1 MSRIG
6 LVGGRGLDRVGGVP
20 VTKDLSVSSLVA
32 GFVAVLV
39 GFTSSVA
46 LIFQA
51 THLLGATADQTASW
65 LWALGI
71 GIGVS
76 SVGLSLA
83 TRQPVM
89 IAWSTAGAAVIATA
103 AAEGGVTMP
112 EAIGAFTVSAVL
124 IVLSGVTGWF
134 EKIMNRLPLPLA
146 AALLAGVLSRF
157 AIDAFAAA
165 PGNPLLVISMFASY
179 LLGRVFWPR
188 FNVPLILLTGVS
200 VAAWQGLF
208 HFQGVPWTVTRP
220 VWVTP
225 EFSMKGII
233 GIAIPLYVVT
243 MASQNLP
250 GISIFMAHG
259 FKPPVSK
266 IIGWSGFANLLVA
279 PFGGYALNLAAI
291 TAAFCLGPEAH
302 PKPEK
307 RYPAAMFAGIFYGMI
322 GIFGATIAGLF
333 AAFPRELILSVAGFG
348 LLGTIGN
355 GLTVALKEERFRE
368 ASVVTFFVTLS
379 GVMLLGISSA
389 FWGMAAG
396 AAVLCIRRSS
406 GR

>member
-1 MSRIG
+1 MA
-6 LVGGRGLDRVGGVP
+6 LVGIVMLAGRDTVERLRMI
-20 VTKDLSVSSLVA
+20 KDFSVSSLVA

-51 THLLGATADQTASW
+51 THHLSATPEQTASW
-65 LWALGI
+65 LWALGV

-76 SVGLSLA
+76 SIGLSLA

-89 IAWSTAGAAVIATA
+89 IAWSTAGAAVIAPA
-103 AAEGGVTMP
+103 AAKGGITMP
-112 EAIGAFTVSAVL
+112 EAIGAFVVSAAL
-124 IVLSGVTGWF
+124 ITVCGVTGWF

-146 AALLAGVLSRF
+146 AALLAGVLARF
-157 AIDAFAAA
+157 ALDAFAAI
-165 PGNPLLVISMFASY
+165 PSNPLLVLGMFAGY
-179 LLGRVFWPR
+179 LAGRVWWPR
-188 FNVPLILLTGVS
+188 YNVPAMLLIGTA
-200 VAAWQGLF
+200 VAMAQGLF
-208 HFQGVPWTVTRP
+208 HLESVRWGFTAP

-225 EFSMKGII
+225 VFSLRAVI
-233 GIAIPLYVVT
+233 GIAIPLFVVT

-250 GISIFMAHG
+250 GVSIFLAHG

-302 PKPEK
+302 PEPKK
-307 RYPAAMFAGIFYGMI
+307 RYPAAMFAGLFYGLI
-322 GIFGATIAGLF
+322 GIFGATIVALF
-333 AAFPRELILSVAGFG
+333 TAFPHELILAIAGFG
-348 LLGTIGN
+348 LLGTILN
-355 GLTVALKEERFRE
+355 GLTLALKDERFRE

-379 GVMLLGISSA
+379 GVTIVGISSA
-389 FWGMAAG
+389 FWGMVGG
-396 AAVLCIRRSS
+396 ALMLMIRPKAR
-406 GR
+406 

>member
-1 MSRIG
+1 MA
-6 LVGGRGLDRVGGVP
+6 LVGIVMLAGRDTVERLRMI
-20 VTKDLSVSSLVA
+20 KDFSVSSLVA

-51 THLLGATADQTASW
+51 THHLSATPEQTASW
-65 LWALGI
+65 LWALGV

-76 SVGLSLA
+76 SIGLSLA

-103 AAEGGVTMP
+103 AAKGGITMP
-112 EAIGAFTVSAVL
+112 EAIGAFVVSAAL
-124 IVLSGVTGWF
+124 ITVCGVTGWF

-146 AALLAGVLSRF
+146 AALLAGVLARF
-157 AIDAFAAA
+157 ALDAFAAI
-165 PGNPLLVISMFASY
+165 PSNPLLVLGMFAGY
-179 LLGRVFWPR
+179 LAGRVWWPR
-188 FNVPLILLTGVS
+188 YNVPAMLLIGTA
-200 VAAWQGLF
+200 VALAQGLF
-208 HFQGVPWTVTRP
+208 HLEGVRWGLTAP

-225 EFSMKGII
+225 VFSLRAVI
-233 GIAIPLYVVT
+233 GIAIPLFVVT

-250 GISIFMAHG
+250 GVSIFLAHG

-302 PKPEK
+302 PEPKK
-307 RYPAAMFAGIFYGMI
+307 RYPAAMFAGLFYGLI
-322 GIFGATIAGLF
+322 GIFGATIVALF
-333 AAFPRELILSVAGFG
+333 TAFPHELILAIAGFG
-348 LLGTIGN
+348 LLGTILN
-355 GLTVALKEERFRE
+355 GLTLALKDERFRE
-368 ASVVTFFVTLS
+368 ASVMTFFVTLS
-379 GVMLLGISSA
+379 GVTIVGISSA
-389 FWGMAAG
+389 FWGMVGG
-396 AAVLCIRRSS
+396 ALMLMIRPKAR
-406 GR
+406 

>member
-1 MSRIG
+1 M
-6 LVGGRGLDRVGGVP
+6 
-20 VTKDLSVSSLVA
+20 TKDFSISSLIA

-51 THLLGATADQTASW
+51 TEFLGATPDQTASW
-65 LWALGI
+65 LWGLGV

-76 SVGLSLA
+76 SIGLSWA

-103 AAEGGVTMP
+103 AAKGGATMG
-112 EAIGAFTVSAVL
+112 EAAGAFMVSAAL
-124 IVLSGVTGWF
+124 ILISGATGWF
-134 EKIMNRLPLPLA
+134 EKIMNRLPLALA

-157 AIDAFAAA
+157 ALDAFAAV
-165 PGNPLLVISMFASY
+165 PVNPPLVLGMFAAY
-179 LLGRVFWPR
+179 VCGRVLWPR
-188 FNVPLILLTGVS
+188 FNVPVILLVGI
-200 VAAWQGLF
+200 AIALLQGAF
-208 HFQGVPWTVTRP
+208 HFESVPWKVTRP
-220 VWVTP
+220 VWLHP
-225 EFSMKGII
+225 EFTWRGTI
-233 GIAIPLYVVT
+233 GIAIPLFVVT

-259 FKPPVSK
+259 YKPPISK

-291 TAAFCLGPEAH
+291 TAAFCLGPDAH
-302 PKPEK
+302 PDPRK
-307 RYPAAMFAGIFYGMI
+307 RFPSAMFAGLFYGLI
-322 GIFGATIAGLF
+322 GTFGATIAGLF
-333 AAFPRELILSVAGFG
+333 AAFPRELILAIGGFG

-355 GLTVALKEERFRE
+355 SLSLALKDERDRE

-379 GVMLLGISSA
+379 GVMLMGISSA
-389 FWGMAAG
+389 FWGMIAG
-396 AAVLCIRRSS
+396 CIVLGFKRRKSADH
-406 GR
+406 

>member
-1 MSRIG
+1 MI
-6 LVGGRGLDRVGGVP
+6 
-20 VTKDLSVSSLVA
+20 KDFSLSSLIA

-51 THLLGATADQTASW
+51 THHLGATPDQTASW
-65 LWALGI
+65 LWALGV

-76 SVGLSLA
+76 SIFLSWV

-103 AAEGGVTMP
+103 AAEGGITMG
-112 EAIGAFTVSAVL
+112 EAAGAFMVSAAL
-124 IVLSGVTGWF
+124 IVICGVSGWF
-134 EKIMNRLPLPLA
+134 EKIMNRLPLALA

-157 AIDAFAAA
+157 ALDAFAAVPA
-165 PGNPLLVISMFASY
+165 NPLLVLGMFAAY
-179 LLGRVFWPR
+179 LGGRVFWPR
-188 FNVPLILLTGVS
+188 FNVPVILFFGIII
-200 VAAWQGLF
+200 AALQGGF
-208 HFQGVPWTVTRP
+208 HFDSVPWKITRP
-220 VWVTP
+220 VWLAP
-225 EFSMKGII
+225 EFSWRATI
-233 GIAIPLYVVT
+233 GIAIPLFVVT

-302 PKPEK
+302 PDP
-307 RYPAAMFAGIFYGMI
+307 
-322 GIFGATIAGLF
+322 
-333 AAFPRELILSVAGFG
+333 
-348 LLGTIGN
+348 
-355 GLTVALKEERFRE
+355 
-368 ASVVTFFVTLS
+368 
-379 GVMLLGISSA
+379 
-389 FWGMAAG
+389 
-396 AAVLCIRRSS
+396 
-406 GR
+406 

>member
-1 MSRIG
+1 M
-6 LVGGRGLDRVGGVP
+6 
-20 VTKDLSVSSLVA
+20 TKLFSISSLVA

-51 THLLGATADQTASW
+51 TDQLGATPDQTASW
-65 LWALGI
+65 LWGLGV

-76 SVGLSLA
+76 SIGLSWI

-103 AAEGGVTMP
+103 AKGGISMG
-112 EAIGAFTVSAVL
+112 EAAGAFMVSAAL
-124 IVLSGVTGWF
+124 ILLCGATGWF
-134 EKIMNRLPLPLA
+134 EKIMNRLPLALA

-157 AIDAFAAA
+157 ALDAFAAI
-165 PGNPLLVISMFASY
+165 PSNPVLVLGMFGAYVS
-179 LLGRVFWPR
+179 GRVFWPR
-188 FNVPLILLTGVS
+188 FNVPVILAVGVLIA
-200 VAAWQGLF
+200 VAQGAF
-208 HFQGVPWTVTRP
+208 HFESVPWKITKP
-220 VWVTP
+220 VWLGP
-225 EFSMKGII
+225 EFSWKATI
-233 GIAIPLYVVT
+233 GIAIPLFVVT

-259 FKPPVSK
+259 FKPPISK

-302 PKPEK
+302 PDPKK
-307 RYPAAMFAGIFYGMI
+307 RYPAAIYAGLFYGLI

-333 AAFPRELILSVAGFG
+333 AAFPKELILAIGGFG

-355 GLTVALKEERFRE
+355 SLSLALKENEYRE

-379 GVMLLGISSA
+379 GVMFIGVSSA
-389 FWGMAAG
+389 FWGMVAG
-396 AAVLCIRRSS
+396 GIVLVFRNRKAVKIKVN
-406 GR
+406 

>member
-1 MSRIG
+1 MACGRATIG
-6 LVGGRGLDRVGGVP
+6 RPRMI
-20 VTKDLSVSSLVA
+20 KDFSFSSFVA

-51 THLLGATADQTASW
+51 THHLSATPGQTASW
-65 LWALGI
+65 LWALGV

-76 SVGLSLA
+76 SIGLSLV
-83 TRQPVM
+83 TKQPVM

-103 AAEGGVTMP
+103 ASKGDITMP
-112 EAIGAFTVSAVL
+112 EAIGAFVVSAAL
-124 IVLSGVTGWF
+124 IMLCGVTGWF

-157 AIDAFAAA
+157 ALDAFAAI
-165 PGNPLLVISMFASY
+165 PSNPLLVLLMFAGY
-179 LLGRVFWPR
+179 LAGRVWWPR
-188 FNVPLILLTGVS
+188 YNVPVMLFAGTT
-200 VAAWQGLF
+200 VAMSQGLF
-208 HFQGVPWTVTRP
+208 HLESVKWGLTTP

-225 EFSMKGII
+225 EFTFRGVI
-233 GIAIPLYVVT
+233 GIAVPLFVVT

-250 GISIFMAHG
+250 GISIFLAHG

-266 IIGWSGFANLLVA
+266 IIGWSGLANLLVA

-302 PKPEK
+302 PEPRK
-307 RYPAAMFAGIFYGMI
+307 RYPAAIFAGLFYGLI
-322 GIFGATIAGLF
+322 GIFGATIVALF
-333 AAFPRELILSVAGFG
+333 TAFPRELILAIAGFG
-348 LLGTIGN
+348 LLGTIQN
-355 GLTVALKEERFRE
+355 GLTLALKEDRFRE
-368 ASVVTFFVTLS
+368 ASVMTFFVTLS

-389 FWGMAAG
+389 FWGMIAG
-396 AAVLCIRRSS
+396 AVVLMFRPKAR
-406 GR
+406 